1 MVAVVL
7 GATALT
13 VVPTGGQAD
22 AVEDATARDE
32 RGTHLV
38 TVDSTTTLRRAIDA
52 VERMGGDVDETFER
66 ALLGLAVRLDADG
79 LDALTRLPGVAL
91 VDPEV
96 RVSAT
101 AEQVDPPSWGL
112 DRIDQ
117 AALPL
122 DGRYRY
128 QTSGSG
134 VTVYVVDS
142 GIRPSHTE
150 FSGRV
155 PYGAVYDYDAP
166 PGLRWSGTV
175 ASGFED
181 CASGSGHGTHVA
193 GIAGGSTHGIAKSV
207 TVE

>member
-1 MVAVVL
+1 MPIPPMRPLTAPARSVARTMVAVVL

-117 AALPL
+117 AALAL

-128 QTSGSG
+128 QT
-134 VTVYVVDS
+134 
-142 GIRPSHTE
+142 
-150 FSGRV
+150 
-155 PYGAVYDYDAP
+155 
-166 PGLRWSGTV
+166 
-175 ASGFED
+175 
-181 CASGSGHGTHVA
+181 
-193 GIAGGSTHGIAKSV
+193 
-207 TVE
+207 